1 MTGQI
6 AFARTLRALDADNF
20 RRSKLS
26 LLLAI
31 AVLALWTWWMFAA
44 RIPQYEVAN
53 TTQLDLPH
61 NSASADF
68 PRSTHI
74 QPGQHAQIT
83 SSDGGILQAEVV
95 NVRNEP
101 NGPTHITFNLFQTTP
116 VPSYQPPA
124 TSRATASVEVT
135 RISPAA
141 LVLRSLR

>member
-20 RRSKLS
+20 RGSKLS
-26 LLLAI
+26 LLLAF

-53 TTQLDLPH
+53 NTQLDLPH

-68 PRSTHI
+68 PQSTHI

-83 SSDGGILQAEVV
+83 SNDGAILQAEVV

-101 NGPTHITFNLFQTTP
+101 TGPTHITFNLFQTT
-116 VPSYQPPA
+116 VPGYQPPA
-124 TSRATASVEVT
+124 TARATASVEVT